1 MRQPKRAR
9 RFAGL
14 LCIAL
19 GLLPMSVALGW
30 ISVPSTSLHAP
41 MWVLAL
47 CGGIFVVTGS
57 MIVLGNQSRANDL
70 LAGIICLLFGTVGAW
85 IALLGP
91 AEGISGGLP
100 FLSGATNSAIGRWVF
115 GIGALM
121 CFAIAAYA
129 FRLAFQSS
137 RKSA

>member
-1 MRQPKRAR
+1 MRPSRHAR
-9 RFAGL
+9 RLAGL

-30 ISVPSTSLHAP
+30 ISVPATSLHAP

-47 CGGIFVVTGS
+47 CGGIFVVAGI
-57 MIVLGNQSRANDL
+57 MMVLGNRSTLNDL
-70 LAGIICLLFGTVGAW
+70 LAGIICLLFGIVGAW

-100 FLSGATNSAIGRWVF
+100 FLSAAANSTLGRWVF
-115 GIGALM
+115 GLGALL

-137 RKSA
+137 RNSA